1 MFGLLVFS
9 WVTFSFLPSD
19 AVRGIALALVGWPRP
34 AAEAPPRPT
43 AVEPPRPTAVE
54 LPPPTAVEPPRPAA
68 EELPRPPEELPRP
81 TAVEPLCPVPTEQR
95 KLCHKYMVINLSIIY
110 PKYRFV
116 IREPEKKTYS
126 G

>member
-1 MFGLLVFS
+1 VFGLLVFS

-19 AVRGIALALVGWPRP
+19 AVRGIALALVGRPRP
-34 AAEAPPRPT
+34 AAEELPRPT
-43 AVEPPRPTAVE
+43 AEELPRPTAVE

-110 PKYRFV
+110 SKYRFV
-116 IREPEKKTYS
+116 IREPDKKTYS

>member
-19 AVRGIALALVGWPRP
+19 AVRGIALALVGRPRP
-34 AAEAPPRPT
+34 AAEELPRPT
-43 AVEPPRPTAVE
+43 AEELPRPTAVE

-81 TAVEPLCPVPTEQR
+81 TAVEPPCPAPTEQR

-116 IREPEKKTYS
+116 IREPDKKTYS